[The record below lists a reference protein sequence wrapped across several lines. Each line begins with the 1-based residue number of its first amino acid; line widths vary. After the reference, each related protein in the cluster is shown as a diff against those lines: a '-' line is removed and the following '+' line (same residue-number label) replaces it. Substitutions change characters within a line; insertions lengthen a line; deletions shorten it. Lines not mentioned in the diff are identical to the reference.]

1 MNYTTA
7 MEQIA
12 AGRIAPVYL
21 LYGEETYL
29 VHELEQ
35 RLIDALL
42 LPGERELGLT
52 ILDSDPS
59 PDGLFRLV
67 ETTPF
72 FTDKNVIV
80 LRGTNFFRTKKGAT
94 QIEEADSSEE
104 NADSSSESLLK
115 LIASIPDYSY
125 LVFVAGDKV
134 DRRKKL
140 FKAVEKYG
148 VVVESAALKAGNVR
162 PWIIT
167 QLAKMNKKMTK
178 EAQEHLLAIVSIMPQ
193 VSLGFLA
200 GELDK
205 VALFTGNRVTI
216 SYEDLIKTLSH
227 VPEVSVF
234 VMLEALSQKQTA
246 KAVELLGDQLAS
258 GDYPFRLLA
267 LLARQ
272 VRMLW
277 QAKWLSEQGY
287 GPHEIASELKVP
299 LFVGEKLL
307 RQSCSFSALKLQ
319 EGLLRLATADRDM
332 KVGKADGGVLEQFV
346 IELCQ

>member
-29 VHELEQ
+29 VHELEK

-42 LPGERELGLT
+42 PSGERELGLT

-59 PDGLFRLV
+59 PDGLSRLV

-80 LRGTNFFRTKKGAT
+80 LRGTSFFRTKKGASQT
-94 QIEEADSSEE
+94 EEAESSVE
-104 NADSSSESLLK
+104 NVDVISESMLK

-134 DRRKKL
+134 DKRKKL

-148 VVVESAALKAGNVR
+148 VVVELAALKARDVR

-167 QLAKMNKKMTK
+167 QLAKMNKKMTT

-200 GELDK
+200 SELEK
-205 VALFTGNRVTI
+205 VALFSGKRETI
-216 SYEDLIKTLSH
+216 SHEDLIKTLSH

-246 KAVELLGDQLAS
+246 KAIELLSDQLTS
-258 GDYPFRLLA
+258 GDYPLPLLA
-267 LLARQ
+267 WQ

-277 QAKWLSEQGY
+277 QAKWLSKQGY
-287 GPHEIASELKVP
+287 DPHEIASELKVSP
-299 LFVGEKLL
+299 FVGEKLL
-307 RQSCSFSALKLQ
+307 RQSRSFSAEKLQ
-319 EGLLRLATADRDM
+319 EGLLRLANADRDM
-332 KVGKADGGVLEQFV
+332 KVGKADGRVLEQFV